1 MAERQPVKRF
11 RVTARDNNGDIFAF
25 ESDNRDRAKKKLD
38 QLQRRK
44 ELHDVQMETLRWL

>member
-1 MAERQPVKRF
+1 MATQQPKRF

-25 ESDNRDRAKKKLD
+25 ESDNRDRAKKKFE

-44 ELHDVQMETLRWL
+44 ELHDVQMETQRWL